1 MGLAISIAAEPVF
14 HIGEFAITNSLLT
27 TFIVLFLL
35 IGIALMFKSKPMQE
49 VPHGRSLQNVLEMII
64 DGLHGFFA
72 SVVGEKKARKFFPF
86 LTTLFVFIL
95 LSNWSGLIPGVGP
108 IGIWEEHGGETVL
121 VPLFRAPTADL
132 NTTIALALLGVAFIQ
147 FQGLSH
153 LSLGYLKKFFN
164 FSNPIYTFVG
174 FLEIISEISKI
185 ISFAFRLFGNI
196 FAGEVLLAVMAFLLP
211 LFAPLPFLGLEIFVG
226 VIQSLVFVML
236 TLVFT
241 AGATSS
247 HH

>member
-14 HIGEFAITNSLLT
+14 HIGEFAVTNSLLT
-27 TFIVLFLL
+27 TFLVLFIL
-35 IGIALMFKSKPMQE
+35 IGIALMFKSKPMHDIPQ
-49 VPHGRSLQNVLEMII
+49 GRSLQNVLEMII
-64 DGLHGFFA
+64 DGLYGFFA
-72 SVVGEKKARKFFPF
+72 SVVGKKKSRKFFPF

-147 FQGLSH
+147 YQGLSF

-226 VIQSLVFVML
+226 LVQSLVFVML